1 MARTSKRSA
10 THKRRRKSS
19 RRRRSRTYRAAS
31 DIMEVIREH
40 ITPPEYKVIVG
51 QGRSQENFEYAV
63 TSMILEEDNVFYDKY
78 FETNWDVATR
88 VTLDVDE
95 SWTVGVQWL
104 DTGGAYG
111 PGKGVKHPFFRLD
124 VNVKRAGASQSTP
137 PHDEI
142 ITQLFKTKLVKQRQF
157 NVAVVQDSG
166 KPNTHQVQV
175 ERFSV
180 TFESKHIEEMLQTVQ
195 QTLETLHGESI
206 KKFVHD
212 FERSLNTSGASKA
225 AKRRLQKSLTRVPG
239 HDPSKP

>member
-1 MARTSKRSA
+1 
-10 THKRRRKSS
+10 
-19 RRRRSRTYRAAS
+19 
-31 DIMEVIREH
+31 MEVIREH

-51 QGRSQENFEYAV
+51 QGRSQENFEYVV

-95 SWTVGVQWL
+95 SWTVGVQRL

-124 VNVKRAGASQSTP
+124 VNVIKPTGASQSTP
-137 PHDEI
+137 PHDKI
-142 ITQLFKTKLVKQRQF
+142 ITQLFKTKLVKERQF
-157 NVAVVQDSG
+157 NVAVVKDSG

-180 TFESKHIEEMLQTVQ
+180 TFEGEHIEEILQTIQ
-195 QTLETLHGESI
+195 QTLESRHEESI
-206 KKFVHD
+206 RKFVHD
-212 FERSLNTSGASKA
+212 FVRSLNTSAASRA
-225 AKRRLQKSLTRVPG
+225 ARRRLKGSLTRVSVQRPV
-239 HDPSKP
+239 